1 MIFAIE
7 IDIEIDNKIDI
18 VIAIEIAIVY
28 ICISLKQK
36 MEIYK
41 GNSQT
46 YSEELKAINT
56 KYNTISFLRLISIL
70 LFLGSLF
77 YYIKTSES
85 VFVIMA
91 IVLFAGFLVL
101 MRIHS
106 KLSFQRKIKT
116 ALVAINKNEITYLE
130 RKSIPFENGAEF
142 NDFHH
147 PYAYDLDIFGDHSL
161 FQNLNRTATYIG
173 KKTLAK
179 QLLTLLPNVEILKN
193 HQAVQE
199 LKDKL
204 NWRQEFLAFAKV
216 GQDSETFYKTLLQWR
231 GYNSKPLSKG
241 AVVISYLFPTLFAS
255 CIIAYLLT
263 SNMVFLT
270 YSSYLFVINLGVLGN
285 FTKRIQ
291 MEIAQSENINT
302 IISQYSLLVQKIEN
316 ENFQSE
322 KLKEL
327 QQKLNFKGQKA
338 SAHLQKLAE
347 LFSSMETIG
356 NFVTALLFNGTFLFN
371 LHVLKSMI
379 AWKKEHAEVLEEWLE
394 VIGEFE
400 MLNSLANFA
409 YNNPEFAYPLL
420 NADYEISFSN
430 LSHPLLNPATRVG
443 NEVQF
448 QPQSFMI
455 LTGSNMSG
463 KSTFLRS
470 LGINMVLAGMGSP
483 VCASKA
489 NVHPL
494 PVLVS
499 MRLSDSL
506 SDSESYFFAE
516 IKRLKQIMDEL
527 EENPAFVLLDEIL
540 RGTNSDDKRN
550 GTIEVVKKV
559 IAKKAIGAIATHD
572 IEVCLTTNEFPDI
585 LTNKCFEV
593 EINNDELHFDYTLR
607 DGICKNK
614 SATFLMKKMGVI

>member
-1 MIFAIE
+1 M
-7 IDIEIDNKIDI
+7 KI
-18 VIAIEIAIVY
+18 Y
-28 ICISLKQK
+28 NS
-36 MEIYK
+36 
-41 GNSQT
+41 NSQN
-46 YSEELKAINT
+46 YSQELKAINT
-56 KYNTISFLRLISIL
+56 KYNTISFFRLVSIL
-70 LFLGSLF
+70 LFLTSLF

-85 VFVIMA
+85 VFVISA
-91 IVLFAGFLVL
+91 VILFAGFVIL

-106 KLSFQRKIKT
+106 KLSFQKKIKA
-116 ALVAINKNEITYLE
+116 ALVAINENESTYLE
-130 RKSIPFENGAEF
+130 RKSIPFQNGAEF

-147 PYAYDLDIFGDHSL
+147 PYAYDLDIFGEHSL
-161 FQNLNRTATYIG
+161 FQNLNRTATFIG

-179 QLLTLLPNVEILKN
+179 QLLTLLPNDEILKN

-199 LKDKL
+199 LSEKL
-204 NWRQEFLAFAKV
+204 NWRQEFLAIAKV
-216 GQDSETFYKTLLQWR
+216 GQDNETFYKTLLQWR
-231 GYNSKPLSKG
+231 VYNSKPLSKA
-241 AVVISYLFPTLFAS
+241 AVVILYLSPALFVS
-255 CIIAYLLT
+255 CLITYLVT
-263 SNMVFLT
+263 SNTVFLT
-270 YSSYLFVINLGVLGN
+270 YLSFLFVVNLGILGN

-316 ENFQSE
+316 ESFISE
-322 KLKEL
+322 KLKDL
-327 QQKLNFKGQKA
+327 QQKLNFKNQKA

-347 LFSSMETIG
+347 LFSNMETIG

-371 LHVLKSMI
+371 IHVLKSMI
-379 AWKKEHAEVLEEWLE
+379 AWKKEHAVVLEEWLE

-409 YNNPEFAYPLL
+409 YNNPDFVYPKL
-420 NADYEISFSN
+420 NSNYEIAFSN

-470 LGINMVLAGMGSP
+470 LGINMVLSGMGSP
-483 VCASKA
+483 VCASQA
-489 NVHPL
+489 TVHPL

-572 IEVCLTTNEFPDI
+572 IEVCLTTNEYPNT

-593 EINNDELHFDYTLR
+593 EISNDELHFDYMLR

>member
-1 MIFAIE
+1 
-7 IDIEIDNKIDI
+7 
-18 VIAIEIAIVY
+18 
-28 ICISLKQK
+28 

-41 GNSQT
+41 SYSQN
-46 YSEELKAINT
+46 YSEELKSINT
-56 KYNTISFLRLISIL
+56 KYNSISFLRFISIL
-70 LFLGSLF
+70 LFSGSLF

-85 VFVIMA
+85 VFVMA
-91 IVLFAGFLVL
+91 AIILFASFLFL

-106 KLSFQRKIKT
+106 KLSFQKKIKT
-116 ALVAINKNEITYLE
+116 ALVEINTNEIIYLE
-130 RKSIPFENGAEF
+130 RKSIPFENGSEF

-147 PYAYDLDIFGDHSL
+147 PYAYDLDIFGAHSL
-161 FQNLNRTATYIG
+161 FQNLNRTATFIG

-179 QLLTLLPNVEILKN
+179 QLLTLLPNDEIIKN
-193 HQAVQE
+193 HQALQE
-199 LKDKL
+199 LKEKL
-204 NWRQEFLAFAKV
+204 NWRQEFLALAKV
-216 GQDSETFYKTLLQWR
+216 GQDSQSVYLSLLQWSR
-231 GYNSKPLSKG
+231 FESTPLSKVS
-241 AVVISYLFPTLFAS
+241 VVLSFLFPIGFFSTLLGY
-255 CIIAYLLT
+255 ILT
-263 SNMVFLT
+263 SNPIFL
-270 YSSYLFVINLGVLGN
+270 SYLTFFFVLNMSFLSR
-285 FTKRIQ
+285 FYKRITI
-291 MEIAQSENINT
+291 EIANAENIDV
-302 IISQYSLLVQKIEN
+302 IVGQYSLLVQKIEN
-316 ENFQSE
+316 ETFHSE
-322 KLKEL
+322 KLVAL
-327 QQKLNFKGQKA
+327 QQKLNFQNQKA
-338 SAHLQKLAE
+338 SVHLKKLSG
-347 LFSSMETIG
+347 LFSNMDTIG
-356 NFVTALLFNGTFLFN
+356 NFVTGIVLNGTFLFN
-371 LHVLKSMI
+371 FHVLKSLI
-379 AWKKEHAEVLEEWLE
+379 AWKKLHTIVLEEWLE

-400 MLNSLANFA
+400 MLDSLANFS
-409 YNNPEFAYPLL
+409 YNNPDFVYPTL
-420 NADYEISFSN
+420 NTNFEIDFSN

-448 QPQSFMI
+448 HPQSFMI

-470 LGINMVLAGMGSP
+470 LGINMVLSGMGAP
-483 VCASKA
+483 VCASQA

-527 EENPAFVLLDEIL
+527 EMNPAFVLLDEIL

-559 IAKKAIGAIATHD
+559 IANKAIGAIATHD
-572 IEVCLTTNEFPDI
+572 IEVCLTTNYYPNI

-593 EINNDELHFDYTLR
+593 EISNDELHFDYTLR